1 MQCLLLKRLRVSCFS
16 ASSINL
22 SVTHKYLSLSRYVAY
37 IPIQIHDILYLH
49 TDNAGY
55 SIDHFE
61 RSCKKTHVIS
71 EILSCCR
78 TALVFEIQIP
88 FKKQWWKEDI
98 AVWEFPLTKSLDRHI
113 LSISHSC
120 MHTLIWWMRNIIHQ
134 SMNYYDS
141 GI

>member
-37 IPIQIHDILYLH
+37 IPIQIHGIRYLH

-55 SIDHFE
+55 STDHFE
-61 RSCKKTHVIS
+61 RSCKKT
-71 EILSCCR
+71 
-78 TALVFEIQIP
+78 P
-88 FKKQWWKEDI
+88 FKKEWWKEDI

-113 LSISHSC
+113 INKSLMYAYTQKRSCHMVDAEHNTSINE
-120 MHTLIWWMRNIIHQ
+120 LLWFWNIEHKPCHKILLF
-134 SMNYYDS
+134 
-141 GI
+141 